1 MDDQPKTKIIF
12 VITIVGETP
21 VGKTSIINAF
31 LGFRFNYSCLATL
44 GNEKNE
50 KEVQIETGENVKL
63 KIWDTPGK
71 ERLCSIAENVIRICK
86 GAIVVFDLTDKRS
99 FEKIID
105 WTEKIRVLTREVPI
119 CLFGNKSDLSNRK
132 VTQEEIDKLCKEQ
145 NLVYF
150 ETSAKNNTGIT
161 EGFNKLANLINQVF
175 GNRINKNIILRETQ
189 NRPKKEKSC

>member
-1 MDDQPKTKIIF
+1 MDDQPKTIKIF
-12 VITIVGETP
+12 AITIVGGTP
-21 VGKTSIINAF
+21 VGKTSIINVF
-31 LGFRFNYSCLATL
+31 FGNKFDDIYPATI
-44 GNEKNE
+44 GTEKYE

-63 KIWDTPGK
+63 KIYDTSGR
-71 ERLCSIAENVIRICK
+71 ERSRSITENTIKFCK

-161 EGFNKLANLINQVF
+161 EGFNKMANLSYQIFGNINQ
-175 GNRINKNIILRETQ
+175 NIILRKTEK
-189 NRPKKEKSC
+189 RPKKKKCC

>member
-1 MDDQPKTKIIF
+1 MDDQPKTIKIF
-12 VITIVGETP
+12 AITIVGGTP
-21 VGKTSIINAF
+21 VGKTSIINVF
-31 LGFRFNYSCLATL
+31 FGNKFDDIYPATI
-44 GNEKNE
+44 GTEKYE

-63 KIWDTPGK
+63 KIYDTSGR
-71 ERLCSIAENVIRICK
+71 ERSRSITENTIKFCK

-105 WTEKIRVLTREVPI
+105 WNEKIRELTREVPI

-145 NLVYF
+145 NLLYF

-189 NRPKKEKSC
+189 NRSKKEKSC